1 MRRTLFT
8 ALLFGMVIAVIPAG
22 PAAAAGADCGKNFPT
37 RLGCWQ
43 DALDDGA
50 EVTVTL
56 NRPLAV
62 DAGQKVDRTTVRRDL
77 KNLRVQ
83 VPADVHTGQGGT
95 ALIVLAGHAL
105 VDRDARIDRLDDTTL
120 GELPACESDLCKALK
135 KSSLTGGQLIDKKV
149 GVAELGGH
157 KSTDRTQVL
166 LLALTA
172 VLLLLLLGLFHA
184 VRRSRAPAPATAAP
198 AADADPEPAETTTRL
213 RPVPPAPAPP
223 PSPGRR
229 VGTRPGPSRTAVVRT
244 ALHPQGY
251 VELDHVLYRAVW
263 AEPDRTPPE
272 PGAHVEVTDAREPDS
287 DVLYAFP
294 PAARHH
300 ARGSS

>member
-1 MRRTLFT
+1 MRHTLFT
-8 ALLFGMVIAVIPAG
+8 ALLFGLLIAVIPAG
-22 PAAAAGADCGKNFPT
+22 PAAAARADCGKNFPT

-50 EVTVTL
+50 VVTVTL
-56 NRPLAV
+56 NKPLGF
-62 DAGQKVDRTTVRRDL
+62 DAGQQGGQAAVRRDL

-83 VPADVHTGQGGT
+83 VPAGVHTGQGGS
-95 ALIVLAGHAL
+95 ALLILAGRAL
-105 VDRDARIDRLDDTTL
+105 VDRDARIDRLDNKTL
-120 GELPACESDLCKALK
+120 AELPTCDGDLCKALK

-157 KSTDRTQVL
+157 KSTDHTRVL
-166 LLALTA
+166 QLALTA
-172 VLLLLLLGLFHA
+172 VLLLLLLTLLLA
-184 VRRSRAPAPATAAP
+184 VRRSRKPAVAGTTEARAEETA
-198 AADADPEPAETTTRL
+198 AETTARL
-213 RPVPPAPAPP
+213 RPVPPAPAPA
-223 PSPGRR
+223 SYGRQ
-229 VGTRPGPSRTAVVRT
+229 VGPRPGPSRTAVVRT

-263 AEPDRTPPE
+263 AEPDRTPPV
-272 PGAHVEVTDAREPDS
+272 PGAYVEVTDAHEPDS

>member
-1 MRRTLFT
+1 MRRTLCT
-8 ALLFGMVIAVIPAG
+8 ALLFGLLIAVIPAG
-22 PAAAAGADCGKNFPT
+22 PVAAAGADCGKDFPA

-56 NRPLAV
+56 DRPLV
-62 DAGQKVDRTTVRRDL
+62 FDVGRKVDQAAFRRDL

-83 VPADVHTGQGGT
+83 VPAGVRTGQGGT
-95 ALIVLAGHAL
+95 VLLLLAGHAL
-105 VDRDARIDRLDDTTL
+105 VHRDARIDRLETRTL
-120 GELPACESDLCKALK
+120 NQLGACASDLCTALK
-135 KSSLTGGQLIDKKV
+135 NSSLTGGQLIDKKL
-149 GVAELGGH
+149 GVTELGGH
-157 KSTDRTQVL
+157 KSTDRTRL
-166 LLALTA
+166 LLYALTA
-172 VLLLLLLGLFHA
+172 VLVLLLLGLFLA
-184 VRRSRAPAPATAAP
+184 VRRSRNP
-198 AADADPEPAETTTRL
+198 AAAAVAANPGPEPAETTARL

-229 VGTRPGPSRTAVVRT
+229 VGPRTGPSRTAVVRT

-272 PGAHVEVTDAREPDS
+272 PGAYVEVTDAREPDS